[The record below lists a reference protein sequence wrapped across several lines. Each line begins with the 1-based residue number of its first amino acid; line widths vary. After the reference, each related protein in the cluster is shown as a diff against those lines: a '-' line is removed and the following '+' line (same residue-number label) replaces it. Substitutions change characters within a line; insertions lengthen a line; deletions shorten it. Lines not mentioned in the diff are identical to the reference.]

1 MKTYLVGGAI
11 RDKLLNIPVRDNDW
25 VVVGSTAKELISLGF
40 SQVGKGFPVF
50 LHPKTKQEYALAR
63 TEKKISSGHTGFEI
77 NAAPN
82 VTLEE
87 DLKRRD
93 LTINAIAENT
103 HGKLI
108 DPYGGQKDIKNKKL
122 RHVSEAFRE
131 DPLRVLRVARFA
143 ARFAHL
149 GFSIA
154 EETLLL
160 MKDISQSDQLE
171 TLSAERVWQEL
182 ELALATTS
190 PAIFVSTLRDCGAL
204 KTILPEVD
212 ALFDVSQPKESY
224 SKIDT
229 GLHTLLSLE
238 QAAKISEDTVVRYAT
253 LIRDVGKGVTEE
265 SKYSS
270 HDRQELLG
278 LPLQVNITNRMR
290 VPKEHAELAALVC
303 EHHTK
308 LYSLERLKPSTVLS
322 LLESLDAIRR
332 PGRLDKFLLACEA
345 NARTRSGFENK
356 DYPQGKHLRSI
367 LSALCAM
374 NIRDLLLKNA
384 TNDPAKLIR
393 SSRLTLIESEMSK
406 YGATNV

>member
-11 RDKLLNIPVRDNDW
+11 RDKLLNIPVRDRDW
-25 VVVGSTAKELISLGF
+25 VVVGSTAKELTSLGF

-63 TEKKISSGHTGFEI
+63 TEKKISSGYTGFEI
-77 NAAPN
+77 NAAPD

-93 LTINAIAENT
+93 LTINAIAEST
-103 HGKLI
+103 HGELI
-108 DPYGGQKDIKNKKL
+108 DPYGGRQDIKARKL

-143 ARFAHL
+143 AKLAHL

-182 ELALATTS
+182 ESALRTTS
-190 PAIFVSTLRDCGAL
+190 PAIFISTLKDCGAL
-204 KTILPEVD
+204 ETILPEVN
-212 ALFDVSQPKESY
+212 ALFGVPQPKEQY
-224 SKIDT
+224 PKIDT
-229 GLHTLLSLE
+229 GLHALLRLE
-238 QAAKISEDTVVRYAT
+238 QAAKITEDTIVRFAT
-253 LIRDVGKGVTEE
+253 LIQDVGKGVTEK
-265 SKYSS
+265 SQWPN
-270 HDRQELLG
+270 HHGHELLG
-278 LPLQVNITNRMR
+278 LPLQISIANRMR
-290 VPKEHAELAALVC
+290 IPKEHAELAALVC

-308 LYSLERLKPSTVLS
+308 LYSLDRLKPSTVLS
-322 LLESLDAIRR
+322 LFESLDAIRR
-332 PGRLDKFLLACEA
+332 PMRLENFLLACEA
-345 NARTRSGFENK
+345 DARGRKEFENTN
-356 DYPQGKHLRSI
+356 YPYRKYLNSL
-367 LSALCAM
+367 LSAVCAM
-374 NIRDLLLKNA
+374 NVKELLLKNG

-393 SSRLTLIESEMSK
+393 SNRLMLIESEMSK